1 MSAYSV
7 GTTCLLMRVISGP
20 QNVDKEMSTFF
31 MSSDEPVS
39 EM

>member
-7 GTTCLLMRVISGP
+7 GTTYLFERVISGP

-39 EM
+39 DK